1 METYQRVRMVRWV
14 RLFGRTIIWSQRAGL
29 RSHGFYYNGRQ
40 MMYTF
45 CVIFRPFRIWCG
57 KAW

>member
-1 METYQRVRMVRWV
+1 MERYQRVRVIHWFRP
-14 RLFGRTIIWSQRAGL
+14 FGRLLIWSQHAGL
-29 RSHGFYYNGRQ
+29 RSHGFYYNGKR

-45 CVIFRPFRIWCG
+45 TVNFRPFRIWCG